1 VTSVFLLPENKLKNI
16 IRNKSKRYKTILS
29 WNKYIIPLFTL
40 EEYLKSDKD

>member
-1 VTSVFLLPENKLKNI
+1 VFLLPENKLKI
-16 IRNKSKRYKTILS
+16 IMKNKSKRYKTILS